1 MFLFKKKD
9 LQILEKLYII
19 DKICFLRE
27 LGAPL
32 FTEYFRRRITL
43 KVCCPVPFCVYK
55 RGVKKE
61 KESIDGT
68 D

>member
-1 MFLFKKKD
+1 M
-9 LQILEKLYII
+9 QILEKLYIMY
-19 DKICFLRE
+19 KICFLRE

-43 KVCCPVPFCVYK
+43 GVCCPAPFCVYK
-55 RGVKKE
+55 RGVKKYE
-61 KESIDGT
+61 ERIDGT